1 MIIIIKFTFIIL
13 YIPESTSLEV
23 SKETKLHKE
32 KRKKKK
38 KHLRFKNHTH
48 TIDLLGIWCS
58 RVAMGTML
66 DSHGATPHQNLVKSY
81 PFYH

>member
-32 KRKKKK
+32 KRKK